1 MIPKIIH
8 YCWFGNKKI
17 PQLET
22 KCIATWK
29 KVLPDYEFKLWN
41 EESFNINSSTWCKGA
56 YEVGKYAFVSDYVRL
71 KVLYE
76 YGGIY
81 LDTDIKILKS
91 FGPLLEDEGFIGF
104 EDVKG
109 NIIALCVIAAKQK
122 HPFIKECMQ
131 YYNQDF
137 TMEII
142 NKNEANVIDI
152 TQRLVKK
159 GLQLG
164 GKEQIIAG
172 MHIYPREYFCP
183 MDFFGNWNKTVN
195 TYCIHLFSG
204 SWLPDNAQKK
214 LNRRKTWYFK
224 LSKWI
229 YVHMGLQK
237 IKNSLK
243 L

>member
-1 MIPKIIH
+1 
-8 YCWFGNKKI
+8 
-17 PQLET
+17 
-22 KCIATWK
+22 
-29 KVLPDYEFKLWN
+29 
-41 EESFNINSSTWCKGA
+41 
-56 YEVGKYAFVSDYVRL
+56 
-71 KVLYE
+71 
-76 YGGIY
+76 
-81 LDTDIKILKS
+81 
-91 FGPLLEDEGFIGF
+91 
-104 EDVKG
+104 
-109 NIIALCVIAAKQK
+109 
-122 HPFIKECMQ
+122 MQ

-152 TQRLVKK
+152 TQRLVQK
-159 GLQLG
+159 GMQLG

-204 SWLPDNAQKK
+204 SWLPDKAKKK
-214 LNRRKTWYFK
+214 LNRRKTWYYK

-229 YVHMGLQK
+229 YVHTGLQK
-237 IKNSLK
+237 IKSYLK